1 MQTPVNEMTNP
12 NPDSKRRSYSP
23 YGRLQYN
30 LGVQLGG

>member
-23 YGRLQYN
+23 YGRLQCSFADS
-30 LGVQLGG
+30 